1 MQHALVVEKVE
12 KLIGDFEI
20 GPITLKLEPGT
31 ITALVGD
38 NGAGKSTLLKMIMRL
53 VKKDS
58 GRISVTGVA
67 DIDTEEQW
75 KKNVSYMPQALTGV
89 DPFTCQK
96 IKELVSRWYPTWD
109 ESFFQHLVQEFDI
122 PLGKKYGK
130 LSQGVQQKLSVAMAL
145 AKDTEIL
152 LLDEPTSNMDILSK
166 GKLMNEL
173 MKWMERGE
181 KTVIVASH
189 QVDDIK
195 KLADYIAFMKKGDYL
210 GIYEKEELIENYKKY
225 WFKEPLPTFLI
236 EGEIARNGD
245 KVLVSEN
252 ATKTDQHLFDEGI
265 QWIDQQSLDL
275 DEVITFKLT

>member
-1 MQHALVVEKVE
+1 MQHALIVENVEKR
-12 KLIGDFEI
+12 IGDFEI

-58 GRISVTGVA
+58 GRISVTGTA
-67 DIDTEEQW
+67 DIDAEEQW
-75 KKNVSYMPQALTGV
+75 KKDVSYMPQALSGV

-96 IKELVSRWYPTWD
+96 VKELVSKWYPTWD
-109 ESFFQHLVQEFDI
+109 ERLFQHLVQEFDI

-130 LSQGVQQKLSVAMAL
+130 LSQGVQQKLNVAMAL

-152 LLDEPTSNMDILSK
+152 LLDEPTSHMDILSK

-210 GIYEKEELIENYKKY
+210 GIYEKEELIESYKKY
-225 WFKEPLPTFLI
+225 WFKDPLPSITV
-236 EGEIARNGD
+236 EGEILRNGD

-252 ATKTDQHLFDEGI
+252 ATQTDQHLIDEGI

>member
-12 KLIGDFEI
+12 KRIGDFEI

-58 GRISVTGVA
+58 GRISVTGAA

-89 DPFTCQK
+89 DPFTGKK

-109 ESFFQHLVQEFDI
+109 ESLFLNLVQEFDV

-130 LSQGVQQKLSVAMAL
+130 LSQGVQQKLNVAIAL

-152 LLDEPTSNMDILSK
+152 LLDEPTAHMDILSK

-210 GIYEKEELIENYKKY
+210 GIYEKEELIHSYKKY
-225 WFKEPLPTFLI
+225 WFKNPLPSNTI
-236 EGEIARNGD
+236 QGEIARKGE
-245 KVLVSEN
+245 KILVSEN
-252 ATKTDQHLFDEGI
+252 ATKTNQHLTAEGI
-265 QWIDQQSLDL
+265 HWIDQQSLDL
-275 DEVITFKLT
+275 DEVISFKLT

>member
-1 MQHALVVEKVE
+1 MQHALIVEKVE
-12 KLIGDFEI
+12 KRIGDFEI

-58 GRISVTGVA
+58 GRISVTGA
-67 DIDTEEQW
+67 TDIDTEEHW

-109 ESFFQHLVQEFDI
+109 ESLFQHLVQEFDI

-130 LSQGVQQKLSVAMAL
+130 LSQGVQQKLNVAMAL

-152 LLDEPTSNMDILSK
+152 LLDEPTAHMDILSK

-173 MKWMERGE
+173 MRWMERGE

-210 GIYEKEELIENYKKY
+210 GIYEKEELIQSYKKY
-225 WFKEPLPTFLI
+225 WFKNPLPSSTI
-236 EGEIARNGD
+236 QGEIARKGE

-252 ATKTDQHLFDEGI
+252 AAKTNQHLSAEGI
-265 QWIDQQSLDL
+265 HWIDQQSLDL
-275 DEVITFKLT
+275 DEVISFKLT